1 MSTLTPRL
9 AVPTLHSL
17 VDDAIAQMPTLA
29 HYLSEAIHDELRDKP
44 QYFAVQSAWRPL
56 RARFVEEFKAIV
68 LPLLRTARDGLDP
81 LKPRSFGSL
90 DSLSLVDEKQ
100 ALRDVGIAHVVQAA
114 EEANRMELLELNTCF
129 AALKGTTRPHGGHNP
144 LRPAVFAH
152 ALQQIFEKA
161 NTDGQGGYVLMQASA
176 QPVAKGLAQL
186 YGHLGKQLHDA
197 ELSEMIT
204 RNTVALRNSSADHQ
218 RLARARLEPTSHHAS
233 FDSLAPGV
241 DGRPAPDLLSRLY
254 KQILADTRLLSP
266 VKNLLNRLQIAVVRM
281 AKTDPMVLRDQEH
294 VTWQLLNRVA
304 AQGMAYER
312 ADDPNL
318 QEFLAFMSA
327 EVNALVEVPLPT
339 TAMFEQSLARL
350 DKQVGQSARQRSQ
363 RNAAVLAALERE
375 EFRAE
380 WLEVITEQIAEQI
393 SRSPAGPRLRAFL
406 SQRWPEAIVQA
417 MVLQG
422 REAPDAQAAIELVDP
437 LLDSLKPVPTEP
449 ERETLR
455 QSLPGLV
462 EGLRRGAALVA
473 TPEAEL
479 DGVLQE
485 LMVLHGRLLRGQT
498 LPIETVPATPSH
510 AMASRHSQSAPET
523 TADER
528 LRRLMDERPSQWAY
542 AEVDRGELPTV
553 PVQLYSGHA
562 TAEAEAAVNAWLEK
576 LSVGTWYH
584 LFVQGG
590 WLTAQ
595 LTWIGETRQHH
606 LFVGQD
612 SEQRHSL
619 TRGALERLLPN
630 GLITAL
636 GEDSI
641 VQRAVD
647 TLVQN
652 LGDA

>member
-1 MSTLTPRL
+1 MSTLSSRL
-9 AVPTLHSL
+9 AVPTLQSL
-17 VDDAIAQMPTLA
+17 VDEAVAQVPELA
-29 HYLSEAIHDELRDKP
+29 HYLAEAIHDELRDRP
-44 QYFAVQSAWRPL
+44 QYFAVQGAWRPL
-56 RARFVEEFKAIV
+56 RARFAEDFKAIV
-68 LPLLRTARDGLDP
+68 LPLLRTAREGHDP

-100 ALRDVGIAHVVQAA
+100 ALRDVAIAHVVQAA
-114 EEANRMELLELNTCF
+114 DDANRLELLQLNTCF

-161 NTDGQGGYVLMQASA
+161 NTDGQGGYTLMQAAA
-176 QPVAKGLAQL
+176 QPMAKGMARL
-186 YGHLGKQLHDA
+186 YLVLGKQLHDA
-197 ELSEMIT
+197 ELSDMIT
-204 RNTVALRNSSADHQ
+204 RNTVALRNTGADHQ
-218 RLARARLEPTSHHAS
+218 RLARARLEPNSHHAS
-233 FDSLAPGV
+233 FDSLASAG

-254 KQILADTRLLSP
+254 KQILADTRLLAP
-266 VKNLLNRLQIAVVRM
+266 VKNVLNRLQIAVVRM
-281 AKTDPMVLRDQEH
+281 AKTDPTLLRNQEH
-294 VTWQLLNRVA
+294 PTWQLLNRVA

-312 ADDPNL
+312 ADDPRL

-350 DKQVGQSARQRSQ
+350 DKQVGQSAQQRSQ
-363 RNAAVLAALERE
+363 RNSAVLAALERE
-375 EFRAE
+375 ESRAE
-380 WLEVITEQIAEQI
+380 WLEVITEQISEQI
-393 SRSPAGPRLRAFL
+393 TRSPVGPRLRAFL
-406 SQRWPEAIVQA
+406 RKRWPEAIVQA

-422 REAPDAQAAIELVDP
+422 RDAPEAQEAIELVDP

-449 ERETLR
+449 EREALR
-455 QSLPGLV
+455 RSLPGLID
-462 EGLRRGAALVA
+462 GLRRGAALIA
-473 TPEAEL
+473 TPETEL
-479 DGVLQE
+479 DGVFQE

-498 LPIETVPATPSH
+498 LPIETVPTPS
-510 AMASRHSQSAPET
+510 AAEERHTLSAPET
-523 TADER
+523 ATDER

-553 PVQLYSGHA
+553 PVALYSGQA
-562 TAEAEAAVNAWLEK
+562 SAEAQAAVNAWLEK

-636 GEDSI
+636 GEDSV

-652 LGDA
+652 LGDG